1 MGDFFDAVNT
11 AYAAAAQ
18 SDLKSIDD
26 LLEFE
31 LRQRCAVIPW
41 DEAATRRIFET
52 VRALA
57 VNELSPTIT
66 PDGVIRCEWRPLRGW
81 LKANEARI
89 LERITQELRRP
100 ERPKDQEWLSVEA
113 GLDRFMDKSP
123 QLLDQEVA
131 RSRLQKAYVRGKIVS
146 AGKGRDRVLQVES
159 LDAWIQGQIA
169 KTQDGR
175 DATTKAERKPKF

>member
-1 MGDFFDAVNT
+1 MGDFFDAVNA

-18 SDLKSIDD
+18 SDLNPLDD
-26 LLEFE
+26 LLKFE
-31 LRQRCAVIPW
+31 LRQRSALIPT

-100 ERPKDQEWLSVEA
+100 ERPKDQEWISVEG

-146 AGKGRDRVLQVES
+146 AGKGRKRVLQVKS
-159 LDAWIQGQIA
+159 LDGWIQGQIA
-169 KTQDGR
+169 KLQDGR
-175 DATTKAERKPKF
+175 DAKIKAERKPKF